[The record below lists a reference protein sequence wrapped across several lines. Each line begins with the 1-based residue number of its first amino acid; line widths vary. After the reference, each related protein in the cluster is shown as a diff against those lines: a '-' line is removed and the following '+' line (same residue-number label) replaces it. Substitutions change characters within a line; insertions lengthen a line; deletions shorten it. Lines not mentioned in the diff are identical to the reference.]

1 MNIGTVKIENPL
13 ALGPM
18 AGVTDAAFRKMCA
31 DRGAGLTVTEM
42 VSSRALVYQDGKT
55 LSLLRRFEGESPCAA
70 QIFGNDPAV
79 MAKAAKKALEVS
91 GAEMIDINMG
101 CPMPKI
107 ANNGDGS
114 ALLEAPELAAE
125 IVSAVKNEING
136 APVTVKMRL
145 GRDRGH
151 IVAVDFAREMEKAG
165 ADALCVH
172 GRTRVQM
179 YSGEA
184 DWLTIAQVKKAVS
197 IPLIAN
203 GDVNSPEAAL
213 KCLRITGADGL
224 MIGRASF
231 GDPWIF
237 ARVKAAMECGEIP
250 PEPTLEEKCAAV
262 AEQFELSRAFHG
274 DRLACLIMRK
284 HWAWYLRGVRHGAY
298 YREKVTKFASPEE
311 FYSLNAAILRELG
324 GERR

>member
-1 MNIGTVKIENPL
+1 MVIGGIKIENPIIL
-13 ALGPM
+13 APM
-18 AGVTDAAFRKMCA
+18 AGVTDAAFRRMCA
-31 DRGAGLTVTEM
+31 KHGANMTVTEM

-55 LSLLRRFEGESPCAA
+55 LTLLQRFEGESPCAA
-70 QIFGNDPAV
+70 QIFGNDSAV

-114 ALLEAPELAAE
+114 ALLENPALAAE

-151 IVAVDFAREMEKAG
+151 IVAVDFAKEMERAG

-179 YSGEA
+179 YSGTA
-184 DWLTIAQVKKAVS
+184 DWDTIAAVKKAVS
-197 IPLIAN
+197 LPLIAN
-203 GDVNSPEAAL
+203 GDINGPEAAL

-224 MIGRASF
+224 MIGRACF

-237 ARVKAAMECGEIP
+237 SRVRAALEGLEIP
-250 PEPTLEEKCAAV
+250 AEPTLAEKCEAV
-262 AEQFELSRAFHG
+262 AEQFELSRKFHG

-298 YREKVTKFASPEE
+298 FREQVTKFNSPEE
-311 FYSLNAAILRELG
+311 FYALNRRILRELG
-324 GERR
+324 GESR